1 MKTPRIIAVWQEL
14 PDGDTIRLTE
24 VCPQDR
30 ERLEKGIKNAMA
42 SGGTWDTFGGEI
54 HIGNRTYQIAP

>member
-1 MKTPRIIAVWQEL
+1 MKTLRIIAAWQEL

-24 VCPQDR
+24 VLPQDR
-30 ERLEKGIKNAMA
+30 ERLEKEAERAME
-42 SGGTWDTFGGEI
+42 SGGTWDMFGGEI